1 MGYIYKITNKVNG
14 KVYIGQTIKDVE
26 KRFQQ
31 HKNNYNKPYFSQ
43 LVLYRAFAKY
53 GIENFSF
60 EKIEEVENE
69 KLDSREKYW
78 ISYYDSYQ
86 NGYNS
91 TLGGKL
97 VELYDWDLEKIIDMY
112 NEYRSARKVAKIIG
126 CDYSTIDNLLNTNQI
141 KRYSPAQTLGKTIY
155 LRKDGQEYKFDCA
168 NSAADWLIKSHLV
181 KSNNIKCV
189 RNYLTNN
196 YLKKKLYYSF
206 EIDYESKRQSAPL
219 VTEE

>member
-1 MGYIYKITNKVNG
+1 M
-14 KVYIGQTIKDVE
+14 
-26 KRFQQ
+26 
-31 HKNNYNKPYFSQ
+31 
-43 LVLYRAFAKY
+43 
-53 GIENFSF
+53 
-60 EKIEEVENE
+60 
-69 KLDSREKYW
+69 
-78 ISYYDSYQ
+78 
-86 NGYNS
+86 
-91 TLGGKL
+91 GGKL

-206 EIDYESKRQSAPL
+206 EIDYESKR
-219 VTEE
+219 